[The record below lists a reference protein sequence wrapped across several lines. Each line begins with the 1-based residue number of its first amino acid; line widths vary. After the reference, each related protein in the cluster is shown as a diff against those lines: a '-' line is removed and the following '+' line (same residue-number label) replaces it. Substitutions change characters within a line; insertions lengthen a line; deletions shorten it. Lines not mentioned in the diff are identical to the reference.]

1 MCLQCDMKRVLL
13 IFFLAVLSLSVSA
26 QDISWHD
33 ASELT
38 IIGKP
43 IPTSEPFTR
52 IDGSVYKFNDKTI
65 DLYAGYS
72 TGLAILF
79 ETDSQIIK
87 ARWTTGPNN
96 ASKNMTAIVCKG
108 LDLYIM
114 KEGEWVFAGVGA
126 PSMKKAPYGKHED
139 TIVSDMAE
147 GTKQC
152 LLYLPLFD
160 EVTSLEIGVEDGSVI
175 RPMENPFHGKIIV
188 HGSSITHGASASRPG
203 MTYPA
208 RFGRDNG
215 MYTCNLGFSGMC
227 KLQKEY
233 AEYLADI
240 KDVDAFIFDTF
251 SNPQADVIN
260 EKFDEFVDIVRAAHP
275 DVPMIFLQTER
286 RETRN
291 FSTKREASES
301 AKQEAAEAVVK
312 RRMKTDKH
320 MYFISS
326 EEFLGREHIATVDG
340 VHPTDLGFTYM
351 LESIT
356 PKILKILKKYKAG
369 SSKEVCVTPYDVKV
383 GGKSQALNVVKEQYH
398 EGEYYWSRF
407 DCKGKVKL
415 TVDSQFDLNDVKVI
429 ANKDVEWSVKDG
441 RLVIKADGPFKA
453 VVEPKG
459 RIKPLLLFADKPEGE
474 TPAGESV
481 LYFGPGEHN
490 VGLLPLTDDQIV
502 YIAEGAVVNG
512 AIHAIGKNIT
522 ICGRGVLSGAVYPRL
537 EGPCEALLLA
547 DRCNN
552 LVIRDVTFVAPWW
565 WTLYLVNCDGAL
577 IDNIKILN
585 SNMINDDG
593 IDIANSRNVVVR
605 NSFIRCQDD
614 VIAVKGMDQNGLPC
628 ENILIE
634 DSMLWNDWANIIRIG
649 YECEAPYMKN
659 IVLRNCDIVHYAFRY
674 KEPER
679 FWANTIFFLQPSNNM
694 LISDL
699 LFEDIRVHA
708 DGPIVFLKAS
718 SDICVGPGILG
729 LAPQNYSH
737 VYAIADLSKYKY
749 DAAGALKDVVFRNI
763 SVEGDAASF
772 HADIYIQGRTET
784 ENISNLIFENVTFF
798 GKPIK
803 DSEALNLYVGEYV
816 DEPIF
821 VEIK

>member
-1 MCLQCDMKRVLL
+1 MKRILF
-13 IFFLAVLSLSVSA
+13 IFIFAVLCLSAFA
-26 QDISWHD
+26 QGVSWHD
-33 ASELT
+33 ASGLT

-43 IPTSEPFTR
+43 IPTSKPFTR

-72 TGLAILF
+72 TGLAVLF
-79 ETDSQIIK
+79 ETDSKVIK
-87 ARWTTGPNN
+87 ARWTTGQNN

-114 KEGEWVFAGVGA
+114 KDGEWVFAGVGA
-126 PSMKKAPYGKHED
+126 PSMKKAPYSKHED

-147 GTKQC
+147 GSKQC

-160 EVTSLEIGVEDGSVI
+160 EVGSLEIGVEEGSVI
-175 RPMENPFHGKIIV
+175 RPMENPFRGKIIV

-203 MTYPA
+203 MSYPA

-215 MYTCNLGFSGMC
+215 LNTCNVGFSGMC
-227 KLQKEY
+227 KLQMEY
-233 AEYLADI
+233 AHYLADI

-251 SNPQADVIN
+251 SNPQADVIYEN
-260 EKFDEFVDIVRAAHP
+260 FDKFVDVVRAAHP

-291 FSTKREASES
+291 FSTKREASED
-301 AKQEAAEAVVK
+301 AKQKAAEEVVK
-312 RRMKTDKH
+312 RRMKSDKH

-326 EEFLGREHIATVDG
+326 EEFLGHEHIATVDG

-356 PKILKILKKYKAG
+356 PKILKILKKYKSGSASSNEFSAIPYAVKAAG
-369 SSKEVCVTPYDVKV
+369 KDLT
-383 GGKSQALNVVKEQYH
+383 LNVTKEQYH
-398 EGEYYWSRF
+398 EGEYYWARF
-407 DCKGKVKL
+407 DTKGKVRL
-415 TVDSQFDLNDVKVI
+415 TVNAQSDLSDVKVI
-429 ANKDVEWSVKDG
+429 ANQDLNWYVKDG
-441 RLVIKADGPFKA
+441 SLIIEANGPFKA
-453 VVEPKG
+453 VVEPNG
-459 RIKPLLLFADKPEGE
+459 RIKPLLLFADNPEKKR
-474 TPAGESV
+474 PVGESV
-481 LYFGPGEHN
+481 RYFGPGVHN
-490 VGLLPLTDDQIV
+490 VGLLNVTDGQIV
-502 YIAEGAVVNG
+502 YIDEGAVVNG
-512 AIHAIGKNIT
+512 AINATGKNIT

-537 EGPCEALLLA
+537 EGPCEALFLA
-547 DRCNN
+547 DRCTD
-552 LVIRDVTFVAPWW
+552 LTVRDVTLTAPWW
-565 WTLYLVNCDGAL
+565 WSVYLVNCENVIL
-577 IDNIKILN
+577 DNIKILN

-659 IVLRNCDIVHYAFRY
+659 IVMRNCDIVHFAFRY

-679 FWANTIFFLQPSNNM
+679 FWANTIFFLQPSNDM

-749 DAAGALKDVVFRNI
+749 SAAGALKDVVFRNI

-772 HADIYIQGRTET
+772 HGDIYMKGRSET
-784 ENISNLIFENVTFF
+784 ENIDAIRFENVTFF
-798 GKPIK
+798 GKPVK
-803 DSEALNLYVGEYV
+803 ESDALRLYVGEFAA
-816 DEPIF
+816 EPAF
-821 VEIK
+821 VETK

>member
-1 MCLQCDMKRVLL
+1 MKRILL
-13 IFFLAVLSLSVSA
+13 IIFLSVLYLGVSA

-33 ASELT
+33 AAELT

-79 ETDSQIIK
+79 ETDSPVIK
-87 ARWTTGPNN
+87 ARWTTGPKN

-114 KEGEWVFAGVGA
+114 KDGEWVFAGVGA
-126 PSMKKAPYGKHED
+126 PSMKKEPYSRHED

-160 EVTSLEIGVEDGSVI
+160 EVKSLEIGVAEGSVVKS
-175 RPMENPFHGKIIV
+175 MENPFRGKIVV

-203 MTYPA
+203 MSYPA

-215 MYTCNLGFSGMC
+215 FDVCNVGFSGMC
-227 KLQKEY
+227 KLQMEY
-233 AEYLADI
+233 AHYLADI

-251 SNPQADVIN
+251 SNPQADVIY
-260 EKFDEFVDIVRAAHP
+260 ESFDKFVDVVRAAHP

-291 FSTKREASES
+291 FSTKREASEA
-301 AKQEAAEAVVK
+301 AKQNAAEEVVK

-326 EEFLGREHIATVDG
+326 EEFLGHEHIATVDG

-356 PKILKILKKYKAG
+356 PKIMKILKKCKVGTKVSSEHVSSIPYAVNAG
-369 SSKEVCVTPYDVKV
+369 SKNLT
-383 GGKSQALNVVKEQYH
+383 LNVVKEQYH
-398 EGEYYWSRF
+398 EGEYYWGRF

-415 TVDSQFDLNDVKVI
+415 AIDAQVDLSDVNVI
-429 ANKDVEWSVKDG
+429 ANQDVDWYVKNG
-441 RLVIKADGPFKA
+441 RLIIESNGPFKA

-459 RIKPLLLFADKPEGE
+459 RIKPLLLFADKPEDKR
-474 TPAGESV
+474 PLGESV
-481 LYFGPGEHN
+481 RYFGPGVHN
-490 VGLLPLTDDQIV
+490 VGLLTVTDDQVV
-502 YIAEGAVVNG
+502 YIDEGAVVNG
-512 AIHAIGKNIT
+512 AIHATGKNIT
-522 ICGRGVLSGAVYPRL
+522 ICGLGVLSGAVYPRL
-537 EGPCEALLLA
+537 EGPCEALFLA
-547 DRCNN
+547 DKCTE
-552 LVIRDVTFVAPWW
+552 LTVRDVTFTAPWW
-565 WTLYLVNCDGAL
+565 WAVYLVNCDGVVL
-577 IDNIKILN
+577 DNIKILN

-593 IDIANSRNVVVR
+593 VDIANSRNVIVT
-605 NSFIRCQDD
+605 NSFIRAQDD
-614 VIAVKGMDQNGLPC
+614 LIAVKGMDQNGLPC
-628 ENILIE
+628 ENIVIE
-634 DSMLWNDWANIIRIG
+634 DCMLWNDWANVIRIG
-649 YECEAPYMKN
+649 YECETPYMRN
-659 IVLRNCDIVHYAFRY
+659 IVMRNCDIVHYAFRY

-679 FWANTIFFLQPSNNM
+679 FWANTIFFLQPSNDM

-749 DAAGALKDVVFRNI
+749 SAAGSLKDVVFKNI
-763 SVEGDAASF
+763 TVEGDAASF
-772 HADIYIQGRTET
+772 HGDIYMKGNSATET
-784 ENISNLIFENVTFF
+784 IGTVSFENVTFF
-798 GKPIK
+798 GTPLN
-803 DSEALNLYVGEYV
+803 DSEALTLYVGEFASQP
-816 DEPIF
+816 EF
-821 VEIK
+821 VENN